1 MEYFFFIQSMT
12 SDYNEFLGGE
22 IGLGDGVGGKFCLH

>member
-12 SDYNEFLGGE
+12 SDYNEFLGE